1 VRNWWQKKYVP
12 KDARY
17 DLCGKGKLTLSKYGT
32 PTWVRDKK
40 RKNKFYCKGCFA
52 IIRDTGQR
60 RPQEAR
66 TNIGLGIRKALEK
79 GIIFGKTRYTLD
91 ESVFDTLRRSR
102 HTGWGMLLLQ
112 DSHDSLFLTL
122 T

>member
-1 VRNWWQKKYVP
+1 MSVPLPVLKTGSIDHGTPIWVRN
-12 KDARY
+12 
-17 DLCGKGKLTLSKYGT
+17 
-32 PTWVRDKK
+32 KK

-91 ESVFDTLRRSR
+91 ESVFDTITEKPAYWLGNVASSR
-102 HTGWGMLLLQ
+102 
-112 DSHDSLFLTL
+112 LT
-122 T
+122 